1 MNIPQSPEA
10 RNIFRPAQFEA
21 AHPNIF
27 DREGRLDNWLR
38 YREVNGLIATGAV
51 FKKGKLMFIDAE
63 KFVLWMLEEGETGS
77 LAQTKSEEIKDGQLC
92 PTIC

>member
-38 YREVNGLIATGAV
+38 YREVNGLNATGAV
-51 FKKGKLMFIDAE
+51 FKKGKLMFINAE
-63 KFVLWMLEEGETGS
+63 RFVLWMLEEGEARS
-77 LAQTKSEEIKDGQLC
+77 VVEIKPEVNSHG
-92 PTIC
+92 

>member
-10 RNIFRPAQFEA
+10 RNIFRPAQFEV

-38 YREVNGLIATGAV
+38 YREINGLNATGAV
-51 FKKGKLMFIDAE
+51 FNKGKLMFINAE
-63 KFVLWMLEEGETGS
+63 KFVLWMLEEGEAGS
-77 LAQTKSEEIKDGQLC
+77 LVQTRSEANSHG
-92 PTIC
+92 

>member
-27 DREGRLDNWLR
+27 DREGRLDNWLL

-51 FKKGKLMFIDAE
+51 FKKGKLMFINAE
-63 KFVLWMLEEGETGS
+63 RFVLWMLEEGGAGS
-77 LAQTKSEEIKDGQLC
+77 LVSAKSEVNSNG
-92 PTIC
+92 

>member
-51 FKKGKLMFIDAE
+51 FKKGKLMFINAE
-63 KFVLWMLEEGETGS
+63 RFVLWMLEEGEAGS
-77 LAQTKSEEIKDGQLC
+77 LVSAKSEVNSNG
-92 PTIC
+92 

>member
-51 FKKGKLMFIDAE
+51 FKKGKLMFINAE
-63 KFVLWMLEEGETGS
+63 RFVLWMLQEGEAGS
-77 LAQTKSEEIKDGQLC
+77 LVSAKSEVNSNG
-92 PTIC
+92 

>member
-1 MNIPQSPEA
+1 MNIPQSPA
-10 RNIFRPAQFEA
+10 AKNIFRPAQFEV

-51 FKKGKLMFIDAE
+51 FKKGKLVFINAE
-63 KFVLWMLEEGETGS
+63 KFVLWMMEEAEADCLS
-77 LAQTKSEEIKDGQLC
+77 SIKSGVRSNG
-92 PTIC
+92 

>member
-27 DREGRLDNWLR
+27 DRGGRVDHWLR
-38 YREVNGLIATGAV
+38 YREVNGLITTGAV
-51 FKKGKLMFIDAE
+51 FKKGKLMFINAE
-63 KFVLWMLEEGETGS
+63 RFVLWMLEEDEAGS
-77 LAQTKSEEIKDGQLC
+77 INATKLGVQTHE
-92 PTIC
+92 

>member
-1 MNIPQSPEA
+1 MNIPQSPVA

-38 YREVNGLIATGAV
+38 YREVNGLVEMGAV
-51 FKKGKLMFIDAE
+51 FKKGKLLFINAE
-63 KFVLWMLEEGETGS
+63 KFVVWMLEEGELDS
-77 LAQTKSEEIKDGQLC
+77 VKLSTKEVSRHG
-92 PTIC
+92 